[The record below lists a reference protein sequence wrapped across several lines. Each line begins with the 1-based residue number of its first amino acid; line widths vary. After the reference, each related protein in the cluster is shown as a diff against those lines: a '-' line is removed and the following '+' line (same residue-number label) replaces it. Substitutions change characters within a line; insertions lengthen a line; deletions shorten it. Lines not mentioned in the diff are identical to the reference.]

1 MDYFH
6 NLLRIMD
13 YSDPP
18 PPLLTGPQY
27 VKRIIVHLLL
37 FSKNN
42 QLATTPCFYFLSGK
56 IIVSFGD
63 LVLKVI

>member
-18 PPLLTGPQY
+18 PLTGPQY

-37 FSKNN
+37 FSKNI

-63 LVLKVI
+63 LVSKVI